1 MDSTVHPHLFNDFLV
16 FGCLCHML
24 LGHLLVELFS
34 ELELLILCS
43 VLLQHLNEEGG
54 RRRERGRREG
64 VRPTER
70 NKKYRKKGW
79 KKKEEGGVRE
89 SRDGATTAE
98 KAVERE
104 MTERKWRELRSFD
117 WNGVREVSQ

>member
-1 MDSTVHPHLFNDFLV
+1 M
-16 FGCLCHML
+16 
-24 LGHLLVELFS
+24 
-34 ELELLILCS
+34 
-43 VLLQHLNEEGG
+43 
-54 RRRERGRREG
+54 
-64 VRPTER
+64 ER
-70 NKKYRKKGW
+70 NKKYREKGW
-79 KKKEEGGVRE
+79 KKKEEGRVRE